1 MSIETLIQEN
11 TLTMQQL
18 IAAINGM
25 AKSMSAVTTIGSPA
39 GDAAPAELKPGSP
52 EQKAA
57 AKAALAEAERI
68 GKEKDAEKAK
78 QEAARIAAEME
89 AKEEA
94 DLVGGAGDAVVYDY
108 HKDVAPLLNNLLKSN
123 KQALLD
129 LFKKY
134 GVKNGA
140 GLQVAQYPAVIAELS
155 AA

>member
-1 MSIETLIQEN
+1 MSLEALIQEN
-11 TLTMQQL
+11 TAALREL
-18 IAAINGM
+18 IAALGRVSQ
-25 AKSMSAVTTIGSPA
+25 ATPVTITE
-39 GDAAPAELKPGSP
+39 DKAPELKPGSP

-68 GKEKDAEKAK
+68 GKEKAQ

-94 DLVGGAGDAVVYDY
+94 DLVGGAGEAVVYDY